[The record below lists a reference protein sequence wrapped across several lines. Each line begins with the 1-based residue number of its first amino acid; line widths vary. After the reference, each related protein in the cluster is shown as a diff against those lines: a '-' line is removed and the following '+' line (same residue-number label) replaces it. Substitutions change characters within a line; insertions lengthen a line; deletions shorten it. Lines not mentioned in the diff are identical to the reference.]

1 MSVSAIAQNYAETL
15 LLLAAQEGE
24 EERYGE
30 LLGEIS
36 AVYRDVEDFR
46 RFLDTPG
53 VSQDDKERVLREALS
68 GFAPEMFIR
77 FLLVVLDKRRQ
88 RWLPAMDAAYR
99 DLLDNRAGR
108 LHATIRLSFEP
119 DEAPRA
125 ELVEALSEHFGAV
138 VVPHFLEDDRILGGI
153 VVRVGD
159 RVMDG
164 SLRRRLDD
172 LRLTLTRS
180 GFEASTL

>member
-1 MSVSAIAQNYAETL
+1 M
-15 LLLAAQEGE
+15 
-24 EERYGE
+24 
-30 LLGEIS
+30 
-36 AVYRDVEDFR
+36 
-46 RFLDTPG
+46 
-53 VSQDDKERVLREALS
+53 
-68 GFAPEMFIR
+68 R

-99 DLLDNRAGR
+99 DLLDERAGR

-119 DEAPRA
+119 DEALRTEVA
-125 ELVEALSEHFGAV
+125 EALSEHFGAD

-172 LRLTLTRS
+172 LRLSLARS
-180 GFEASTL
+180 GIEASTL